1 MLQACLNGGRAKSE
15 HPAIPCTAEELAA
28 DARAASA
35 FGAAEF
41 HIHPRGA
48 DSLESLA
55 PEDVAA
61 ALRAMRENAPGALI
75 GLSTGTWI

>member
-48 DSLESLA
+48 DSLESLGA
-55 PEDVAA
+55 GRTSPPRSGPCARRAA
-61 ALRAMRENAPGALI
+61 R
-75 GLSTGTWI
+75 